1 MGSPRP
7 APPVA
12 RDREEQP
19 GEALEDAFPV
29 RCGLTSLSRRT
40 TNQRRNACPAL
51 RTSTAVIRPAT
62 QLRQPQFPAG
72 PTGAPGASP
81 TTSSS
86 TSPSQPSNGSP
97 APTQRPAPRPHI
109 DGTVASVSGD
119 TVTVTD
125 HDGFT
130 RTIVTSTATTY
141 AGGLSA
147 PLAVGTEIHT
157 TGTVDAN
164 HTSLDATQIG
174 TRPTPPAGARGK
186 DGPRPPMPPAEGGP
200 GPGQDG
206 QQHAGPVR
214 PVAPAAPGGS
224 TPAPSTTGGS

>member
-1 MGSPRP
+1 MSRTPDFYRRDSAGDP
-7 APPVA
+7 AEAAAVPSRAHGRA
-12 RDREEQP
+12 RR
-19 GEALEDAFPV
+19 
-29 RCGLTSLSRRT
+29 LTV
-40 TNQRRNACPAL
+40 
-51 RTSTAVIRPAT
+51 TAVV
-62 QLRQPQFPAG
+62 AG
-72 PTGAPGASP
+72 GLVPGGTAIAYADGTTAP

-125 HDGFT
+125 HDGFA

-147 PLAVGTEIHT
+147 PLAVGTEIHA

-206 QQHAGPVR
+206 RQHAGPVR